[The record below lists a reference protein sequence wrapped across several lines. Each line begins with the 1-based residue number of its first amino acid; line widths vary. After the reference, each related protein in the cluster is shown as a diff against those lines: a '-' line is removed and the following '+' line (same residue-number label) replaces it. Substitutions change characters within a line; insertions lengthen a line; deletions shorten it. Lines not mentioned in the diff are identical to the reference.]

1 MKAKLAYDRGTLLL
15 TGGWGAPYAVWDHR
29 VKAFRAPAY
38 RYRDIAEYL
47 ERSSV
52 PFEDRVLNP
61 IPLDRAPAGGF
72 KLRDFQEK
80 AVEAWFKAGGR
91 GVVVLPPGSGKT
103 VIAAD
108 VIRRLCKPTLVV
120 VPTLPLLE
128 QWRSMISRLLGV
140 EAGALGGGR
149 HELRGIT
156 VSTYDSAYLRAEE
169 LGDKFELAVFDECH
183 HLAAEGYSQI
193 GEMLAA
199 PYRLGLTATFEREDG
214 RHILLFSLIGG
225 IVFRMGPGELAG
237 KHLAEFEV
245 VRVPVELT
253 EDEKLEYER
262 HMREYKSYLE
272 KAGLKMRDIEDF
284 RRLIM
289 RSGVSLPARRAL
301 LAWNE
306 ARRIALNSRAKIE
319 ALKKIL
325 EAHRQDKVLIF
336 TEYNEMAELISRELL
351 IPLITHRTKR
361 EEREELLSGFREGRY
376 TKIVTSKVL
385 DEGVDVPDAKVA
397 IIVGG
402 SGSRREFIQRLG
414 RVLRRSG
421 VKVALLYEIVSKGTV
436 ETRVSWRRRRALR
449 DV

>member
-1 MKAKLAYDRGTLLL
+1 LL
-15 TGGWGAPYAVWDHR
+15 D
-29 VKAFRAPAY
+29 
-38 RYRDIAEYL
+38 
-47 ERSSV
+47 
-52 PFEDRVLNP
+52 
-61 IPLDRAPAGGF
+61 
-72 KLRDFQEK
+72 
-80 AVEAWFKAGGR
+80 
-91 GVVVLPPGSGKT
+91 
-103 VIAAD
+103 
-108 VIRRLCKPTLVV
+108 
-120 VPTLPLLE
+120 
-128 QWRSMISRLLGV
+128 QWRSMISRLLGI

-169 LGDKFELAVFDECH
+169 LGDRFELAVFDECH

-245 VRVPVELT
+245 VRVPVKLT
-253 EDEKLEYER
+253 EEEKLEYEKC
-262 HMREYKSYLE
+262 MREYKSYLE
-272 KAGLKMRDIEDF
+272 KAGLRIRDIDDF
-284 RRLIM
+284 RKLIM

-306 ARRIALNSRAKIE
+306 ARKIALNSRAKIE
-319 ALKKIL
+319 ALKEIL

-351 IPLITHRTKR
+351 IPLITHRTRR
-361 EEREELLSGFREGRY
+361 EEREELLSGFKEGRY

-385 DEGVDVPDAKVA
+385 DEGVDVPDARVA
-397 IIVGG
+397 VIVGG

-414 RVLRRSG
+414 RVLRKSG

-436 ETRVSWRRRRALR
+436 ETRVSSRRRRALR
-449 DV
+449 EV

>member
-15 TGGWGAPYAVWDHR
+15 TGGWGAPYTVWDHR

-38 RYRDIAEYL
+38 RYRDIAEYF
-47 ERSSV
+47 ERSRI
-52 PFEDRVLNP
+52 PFEDHVLS
-61 IPLDRAPAGGF
+61 PLPMDKAPVGRF
-72 KLRDFQEK
+72 KLRDFQER
-80 AVEAWFKAGGR
+80 AVEAWFRAGGR

-103 VIAAD
+103 VIAAE

-120 VPTLPLLE
+120 VPTLPLLD
-128 QWRSMISRLLGV
+128 QWRSMISRLLGI

-169 LGDKFELAVFDECH
+169 LGDRFELAVFDECH

-245 VRVPVELT
+245 VRVPVKLT
-253 EDEKLEYER
+253 EEEKLEYEKC
-262 HMREYKSYLE
+262 MREYKSYLE
-272 KAGLKMRDIEDF
+272 KAGLRIRDIDDF
-284 RRLIM
+284 RKLIM

-306 ARRIALNSRAKIE
+306 ARKIALNSRAKIE
-319 ALKKIL
+319 ALKEIL

-351 IPLITHRTKR
+351 IPLITHRTRR
-361 EEREELLSGFREGRY
+361 EEREELLSGFKEGRY

-385 DEGVDVPDAKVA
+385 DEGVDVPDARVA
-397 IIVGG
+397 VIVGG

-414 RVLRRSG
+414 RVLRKSG

-436 ETRVSWRRRRALR
+436 ETRVSSRRRRALR
-449 DV
+449 EV